1 VTGSGRPGDK
11 GGPQQRSH
19 VGGGAKLLLSR
30 LRALMA
36 NQAQDPKRLERV
48 VELIANTMVADV
60 CSIYL
65 RTEDESL
72 LLMATQ
78 GLRPEAVGRTRM
90 KDNEGLV
97 GLVSS
102 TARPLRLTD
111 AFSHP
116 RFSYRPETG
125 EDPFHSFLGVPILRG
140 GRVLGVLVVQNRTER
155 AYDDEEAEA
164 LQTVAMVLAELV
176 AETAGDHPCNRIDAT
191 AGRERHDHSHRP
203 VGPFR

>member
-1 VTGSGRPGDK
+1 MSDRNRPGDK
-11 GGPQQRSH
+11 SGTPPRPPAG
-19 VGGGAKLLLSR
+19 GGGAKLLLSR

-36 NQAQDPKRLERV
+36 NQAQDPKRLDRV

-65 RTEDESL
+65 RSEDESL
-72 LLMATQ
+72 LLMATR
-78 GLRPEAVGRTRM
+78 GLAPEAVGRTRM
-90 KDNEGLV
+90 KENEGLV
-97 GLVSS
+97 GLVSA
-102 TARPLRLTD
+102 TARTLRLTD

-140 GRVLGVLVVQNRTER
+140 GRVLGVVVVQNRTER
-155 AYDDEEAEA
+155 VYDDEEAEA

-176 AETAGDHPCNRIDAT
+176 ASAADTLSAGLRQPRADA
-191 AGRERHDHSHRP
+191 
-203 VGPFR
+203 